1 MATSKKIEDKLKELE
16 SIAKSMENEE
26 LSIEEMLKE
35 YSKGVKLAS
44 SIKKSINDIEL
55 KIEEISNIV

>member
-1 MATSKKIEDKLKELE
+1 MASAKKIEDKLIELE
-16 SIAKSMENEE
+16 SIANTMGEEE

-35 YSKGVKLAS
+35 YSKGVKLAG

-55 KIEEISNIV
+55 KIEEISNN

>member
-1 MATSKKIEDKLKELE
+1 LAAAKKIENKLIELE
-16 SIAKSMENEE
+16 KIASVMENNE

-55 KIEEISNIV
+55 KIEEISNN